1 MKQFL
6 TLVLALAMVLSLAA
20 CGSKKPVQLTADGGA
35 VVVLSADANNAVTS
49 LSVAFRKQ
57 LAAKL
62 GGEVQLNYDNKL
74 DEKASGTRVLIGQTS
89 QAASTALYAQLA
101 QAGGSRFGLL
111 AADGCLA
118 VGGTNEYLTYEA
130 LDYLLTTILGSGGLT
145 LEDGYSYLSD
155 ERPGCPDV
163 REMLAA
169 GRTPAFIAADIVC
182 TVPKTDG
189 YTVMQGGGTDGT
201 YAFFGMI
208 DSSQDPSLVRL
219 YKYSLADWSQVLVS
233 EPIELAHCNDI
244 TYDSVNKR
252 LVISR
257 CTKTDGYLGL
267 NFVDPETLQLTGS
280 AETAFRQSRVAYL
293 PESDGYVFG
302 MEGEPTVTRTDAA
315 FNPISTF
322 ETPLTDKISQG
333 FFWDGQYIYDIRY
346 YSGSASHR
354 MVIDTPDGENVAIA
368 TLSGVDGEP
377 ENIFRAG
384 DTFYLGCNRTSFVYS
399 LVLAPDGWWQS

>member
-1 MKQFL
+1 M
-6 TLVLALAMVLSLAA
+6 
-20 CGSKKPVQLTADGGA
+20 
-35 VVVLSADANNAVTS
+35 
-49 LSVAFRKQ
+49 
-57 LAAKL
+57 
-62 GGEVQLNYDNKL
+62 
-74 DEKASGTRVLIGQTS
+74 
-89 QAASTALYAQLA
+89 
-101 QAGGSRFGLL
+101 
-111 AADGCLA
+111 
-118 VGGTNEYLTYEA
+118 GGTNEYLTYEA

-302 MEGEPTVTRTDAA
+302 MEGKPTVTRTDAA

-346 YSGSASHR
+346 YSGSASHPHGDR
-354 MVIDTPDGENVAIA
+354 HAGRRKRGHRDAQRRRR
-368 TLSGVDGEP
+368 
-377 ENIFRAG
+377 RAG
-384 DTFYLGCNRTSFVYS
+384 EHLPSGRHVLPRLQPHVVRLFARPRPGR
-399 LVLAPDGWWQS
+399 LVAELRKHA

>member
-1 MKQFL
+1 MKRLL
-6 TLVLALAMVLSLAA
+6 TLATALVMALSLAA
-20 CGSKKPVQLTADGGA
+20 CGSQKPIQLTANGGA
-35 VVVLSADANNAVTS
+35 AVVLSADANDAVTS
-49 LSVAFRKQ
+49 LSIAFRKQ

-62 GGEVQLNYDNKL
+62 GGEVQMRYDNAL
-74 DEKASGTRVLIGQTS
+74 DAGTSGTHVLIGQTS

-130 LDYLLTTILGSGGLT
+130 LDYLLTTLLGSDGVT

-155 ERPGCPDV
+155 ECPGCPDV

-169 GRTPAFIAADIVC
+169 GQTPAFVAADIVC
-182 TVPKTDG
+182 TVPKSDG

-201 YAFFGMI
+201 YAYFGMI
-208 DSSQDPSLVRL
+208 DSSQDPNLVRL
-219 YKYSLADWSQVLVS
+219 YKYSLADWSQVLAS
-233 EPIELAHCNDI
+233 DPIELAHCNDI
-244 TYDSVNKR
+244 TYDSVNDR

-257 CTKTDGYLGL
+257 CTETDGYLGL
-267 NFVDPETLQLTGS
+267 NFVDPETLRITGS
-280 AETAFRQSRVAYL
+280 VETAFPQSRVAYL
-293 PESDGYVFG
+293 PESDEYVFG
-302 MEGEPTVTRTDAA
+302 MEGQPTVTRTDAA
-315 FNPISTF
+315 FTPIAAF

-354 MVIDTPDGENVAIA
+354 MVIDTADGENVATA
-368 TLSGVDGEP
+368 TLSGVYGEP
-377 ENIFRAG
+377 ENIFRVG

>member
-1 MKQFL
+1 MKRLL

-89 QAASTALYAQLA
+89 QAASTALYTQLA

-155 ERPGCPDV
+155 ELPGCPDV
-163 REMLAA
+163 RKMLAA

-189 YTVMQGGGTDGT
+189 DTGMQGGGTDGT
-201 YAFFGMI
+201 
-208 DSSQDPSLVRL
+208 
-219 YKYSLADWSQVLVS
+219 
-233 EPIELAHCNDI
+233 
-244 TYDSVNKR
+244 
-252 LVISR
+252 
-257 CTKTDGYLGL
+257 
-267 NFVDPETLQLTGS
+267 
-280 AETAFRQSRVAYL
+280 
-293 PESDGYVFG
+293 
-302 MEGEPTVTRTDAA
+302 
-315 FNPISTF
+315 
-322 ETPLTDKISQG
+322 
-333 FFWDGQYIYDIRY
+333 
-346 YSGSASHR
+346 
-354 MVIDTPDGENVAIA
+354 
-368 TLSGVDGEP
+368 
-377 ENIFRAG
+377 
-384 DTFYLGCNRTSFVYS
+384 
-399 LVLAPDGWWQS
+399 

>member
-1 MKQFL
+1 MKQLL

-163 REMLAA
+163 R
-169 GRTPAFIAADIVC
+169 
-182 TVPKTDG
+182 
-189 YTVMQGGGTDGT
+189 
-201 YAFFGMI
+201 
-208 DSSQDPSLVRL
+208 
-219 YKYSLADWSQVLVS
+219 
-233 EPIELAHCNDI
+233 
-244 TYDSVNKR
+244 
-252 LVISR
+252 
-257 CTKTDGYLGL
+257 
-267 NFVDPETLQLTGS
+267 
-280 AETAFRQSRVAYL
+280 
-293 PESDGYVFG
+293 
-302 MEGEPTVTRTDAA
+302 
-315 FNPISTF
+315 
-322 ETPLTDKISQG
+322 
-333 FFWDGQYIYDIRY
+333 
-346 YSGSASHR
+346 
-354 MVIDTPDGENVAIA
+354 
-368 TLSGVDGEP
+368 
-377 ENIFRAG
+377 
-384 DTFYLGCNRTSFVYS
+384 
-399 LVLAPDGWWQS
+399 

>member
-1 MKQFL
+1 MKRLL
-6 TLVLALAMVLSLAA
+6 TLVLALAMALSLAA
-20 CGSKKPVQLTADGGA
+20 CGSKKPVQLTADGGTT
-35 VVVLSADANNAVTS
+35 VVLAADANNAVTS
-49 LSVAFRKQ
+49 LSMAFRKQ

-62 GGEVQLNYDNKL
+62 GGEVKLSYDDKL
-74 DEKASGTRVLIGQTS
+74 DDKAGGARLLIGRTS
-89 QAASTALYAQLA
+89 QPASTALYEQLD

-130 LDYLLTTILGSGGLT
+130 LDYLLGSLLTDGSLT
-145 LEDGYSYLSD
+145 LEDGYSYISD

-163 REMLAA
+163 REMLAE
-169 GRTPAFIAADIVC
+169 GKTPAFIAADIVC
-182 TVPKTDG
+182 TVPQTDG
-189 YTVMQGGGTDGT
+189 FTVMQGGGTDGT
-201 YAFFGMI
+201 YAYFGMI

-244 TYDSVNKR
+244 TYDSVNRR

-267 NFVDPETLQLTGS
+267 NFVDPETLQLIGGT
-280 AETAFRQSRVAYL
+280 ETSFRQSRVAYL

-315 FNPISTF
+315 FQPVSAF
-322 ETPLTDKISQG
+322 QTPLTEKISQG
-333 FFWDGQYIYDIRY
+333 FFWDGRYIYDIRY
-346 YSGSASHR
+346 YSGSAAHR
-354 MVIDTPDGENVAIA
+354 MVIDTPDGENVAVA
-368 TLSGVDGEP
+368 ALSGVDGEP

-399 LVLAPDGWWQS
+399 LVLAPDGWWQN

>member
-1 MKQFL
+1 MKRLL

-89 QAASTALYAQLA
+89 QAASTALYTQLA

-244 TYDSVNKR
+244 T
-252 LVISR
+252 
-257 CTKTDGYLGL
+257 
-267 NFVDPETLQLTGS
+267 
-280 AETAFRQSRVAYL
+280 
-293 PESDGYVFG
+293 
-302 MEGEPTVTRTDAA
+302 
-315 FNPISTF
+315 
-322 ETPLTDKISQG
+322 
-333 FFWDGQYIYDIRY
+333 
-346 YSGSASHR
+346 
-354 MVIDTPDGENVAIA
+354 
-368 TLSGVDGEP
+368 
-377 ENIFRAG
+377 
-384 DTFYLGCNRTSFVYS
+384 
-399 LVLAPDGWWQS
+399 

>member
-1 MKQFL
+1 MKQLL
-6 TLVLALAMVLSLAA
+6 TLVLALAMALSLAA
-20 CGSKKPVQLTADGGA
+20 CGSKKPVQLTADGGTT
-35 VVVLSADANNAVTS
+35 VVLAADANNAVTS
-49 LSVAFRKQ
+49 LSMAFRKQ

-62 GGEVQLNYDNKL
+62 GGEVKLSYDDKL
-74 DEKASGTRVLIGQTS
+74 DDKAGGARLLIGRTS
-89 QAASTALYAQLA
+89 QPASTALYEQLD

-267 NFVDPETLQLTGS
+267 NFVDPETL
-280 AETAFRQSRVAYL
+280 
-293 PESDGYVFG
+293 PE
-302 MEGEPTVTRTDAA
+302 
-315 FNPISTF
+315 
-322 ETPLTDKISQG
+322 
-333 FFWDGQYIYDIRY
+333 
-346 YSGSASHR
+346 
-354 MVIDTPDGENVAIA
+354 
-368 TLSGVDGEP
+368 
-377 ENIFRAG
+377 
-384 DTFYLGCNRTSFVYS
+384 
-399 LVLAPDGWWQS
+399 